1 MNTQL
6 STEQLIDEVR
16 KSLEIA
22 IQKDKPS
29 IVAILRKNGIQV
41 DSSMGDDLIF
51 IAVLKSIKDSP
62 VIRKD
67 ITKYLQQTAA
77 AGYSSYVGA
86 DATSTDPTTTT
97 TDNSQSFWQQ
107 VVSPQRVGQ
116 VLDVGVSLLA
126 NSILLNQK
134 KQGEQTAL
142 TNQLNKT
149 NLGAKNTTTAAKSSL
164 MIPIIL
170 MIVAIGIGVGIYMYA
185 KRKK

>member
-86 DATSTDPTTTT
+86 DATSTDPTTNCRPWSCSKTKVGSGRSCLCST
-97 TDNSQSFWQQ
+97 WKNIQHVVESF
-107 VVSPQRVGQ
+107 SREEESRIE
-116 VLDVGVSLLA
+116 LCHNFIS
-126 NSILLNQK
+126 
-134 KQGEQTAL
+134 
-142 TNQLNKT
+142 
-149 NLGAKNTTTAAKSSL
+149 
-164 MIPIIL
+164 
-170 MIVAIGIGVGIYMYA
+170 
-185 KRKK
+185 